1 MNKDEFDGFAKAL
14 TQVYKDTYYEKEISH
29 WDDEAEELLET
40 KKPKY
45 SFDKMLREV
54 MIELHRS
61 GQDTF
66 MALKNDALRDWWSA
80 ELAKI
85 KKEEAKALAREK
97 AKSLLSEE
105 ERKLLGM
112 KF

>member
-1 MNKDEFDGFAKAL
+1 MNKDEFDGLARTL
-14 TQVYKDTYYEKEISH
+14 SQIYKDTYYEKEVS
-29 WDDEAEELLET
+29 WDDEAEELMESA
-40 KKPKY
+40 KPKY

-66 MALKNDALRDWWSA
+66 MALKNDALRDWWSV